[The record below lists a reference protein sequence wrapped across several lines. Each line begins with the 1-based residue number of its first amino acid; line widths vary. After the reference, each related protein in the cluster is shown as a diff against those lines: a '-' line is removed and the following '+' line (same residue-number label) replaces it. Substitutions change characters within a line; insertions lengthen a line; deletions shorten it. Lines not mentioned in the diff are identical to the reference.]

1 MENMPMQKPPMGEM
15 PKYSAGPAAL
25 ALIWSAPWLVVL
37 TVYFTLNSWRPHL
50 AIFAGAKPG
59 FITIFGITLFALTF
73 LAVWTLNKKG
83 TTVTGSGK

>member
-1 MENMPMQKPPMGEM
+1 MDNMPMQKPAMGEG

-25 ALIWSAPWLVVL
+25 ALIWSAPWLVIL
-37 TVYFTLNSWRPHL
+37 TIYFTLNSWRPQL
-50 AIFAGAKPG
+50 SLFEGAKPA

-83 TTVTGSGK
+83 TTGMGPGK